1 VPAGARRIRVQ
12 LLAHNHFGSNTTY
25 GFDDLSLSLSVRRPA
40 LNDLL
45 RHDGSAWTGVS
56 AAQVLAQAGLGDL
69 GDVDASDTFRYV
81 VTRELMAR
89 LRSMPF
95 RSRTR

>member
-1 VPAGARRIRVQ
+1 VERTLGGSVPAGARRIRVQ

-69 GDVDASDTFRYV
+69 GDVDASDT
-81 VTRELMAR
+81 TAGT
-89 LRSMPF
+89 SSPA
-95 RSRTR
+95 S